1 MSQDDITLYAFET
14 PEGYFNMSPFCAKAE
29 LLLRLA
35 GLNFRTEIW
44 QDHKAFSK
52 GKLPVLK
59 DGEELIEDSEF
70 IRLHI
75 AKKYGETLDSTLTQE
90 AIAIG
95 HALIR
100 MFEERTIFGLITGRW
115 IDDAGWAITE
125 EAFFGELPAGEREQV
140 GTTIR
145 NQNSEF
151 LKGAGFGRH
160 SRSEQ
165 ITLLKADIAAAASL
179 LGNRPW
185 FFSEEPT
192 YLDAAIFPQIAN
204 YYAAPIPTFM
214 REIVGSHDNLV
225 AYVERGLERWYPA
238 AGFQTAAAE

>member
-1 MSQDDITLYAFET
+1 MSDADITLYAFET

-35 GLNFRTEIW
+35 GLDYALDIGG
-44 QDHKAFSK
+44 DHNAFSK

-59 DGEELIEDSEF
+59 DGDELIEDSEF

-75 AKKYGETLDSTLTQE
+75 AEKYGISLDDTLTVE
-90 AIAIG
+90 ATATG
-95 HALIR
+95 HALVR

-125 EAFFGELPAGEREQV
+125 ETFFGELPADEREAI
-140 GTTIR
+140 GPTIR
-145 NQNSEF
+145 EQNSEF

-160 SRSEQ
+160 SREEQ
-165 ITLLKADIAAAASL
+165 IKLLEADIAAAAAL
-179 LGNRPW
+179 LSDRPW

-192 YLDAAIFPQIAN
+192 YLDAAIFPHLAN

-214 REIVGSHDNLV
+214 REIVGAHDNLV
-225 AYVERGLERWYPA
+225 AYVHRGLARWYPA
-238 AGFQTAAAE
+238 VAIAAAAAE